1 MIFLAVG
8 TQKFPFDR
16 LLKSADKLISDG
28 VITEEVFAQTGTC
41 TYTPQNFEYRSM
53 LSKAEFEER
62 IKNCSL
68 LITHSG
74 VGTIISG
81 LKARKPVI
89 VMPRLKKYGEHV
101 DDHQLD
107 IAKAFSDRE
116 LVLMCGD
123 DDSLSD
129 IIEKARTYRY
139 KEYVSSNKKAV
150 EMVRAF
156 LNRTETKEKQAVK
169 K

>member
-16 LLKSADKLISDG
+16 LLQSADRLISDG
-28 VITEEVFAQTGTC
+28 VIKEDVFAQTGTC
-41 TYTPQNFEYRSM
+41 SYKPANYGYSSM
-53 LSKAEFEER
+53 LSKAEFEDR

-81 LKARKPVI
+81 LKAKKPVI
-89 VMPRLKKYGEHV
+89 VMPRLRKYGEHV

-123 DDSLSD
+123 DDSLAD
-129 IIEKARTYRY
+129 TIEKARTYRFR
-139 KEYVSSNKKAV
+139 EYVSNNKKAV
-150 EMVRAF
+150 ETVRAF
-156 LNRTETKEKQAVK
+156 LDKTYTEE
-169 K
+169 

>member
-16 LLKSADKLISDG
+16 LLMETDSLIERG
-28 VITEEVFAQTGTC
+28 ILTEEVFAQTGTC
-41 TYTPQNFEYRSM
+41 KYTPVHFGYEGMLPKEDFE
-53 LSKAEFEER
+53 KR
-62 IKNCSL
+62 IRECSL

-81 LKARKPVI
+81 IKAKKPVI

-107 IAKAFSDRE
+107 IAKAFSDRG

-123 DDSLSD
+123 GDSLGDS
-129 IIEKARTYRY
+129 IKKAEGY
-139 KEYVSSNKKAV
+139 KFTEYISSNKKAV
-150 EMVRAF
+150 ETVRAF
-156 LNRTETKEKQAVK
+156 LEETKRRN
-169 K
+169 